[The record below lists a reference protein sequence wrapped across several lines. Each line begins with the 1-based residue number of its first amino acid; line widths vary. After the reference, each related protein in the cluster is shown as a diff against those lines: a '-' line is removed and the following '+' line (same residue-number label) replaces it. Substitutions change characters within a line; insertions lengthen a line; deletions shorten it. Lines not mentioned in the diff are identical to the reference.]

1 MIYSSGGQTLQRPQV
16 PFTTDAL
23 RQMATPTKPFLCPEL
38 VFRGIPPTLS
48 FEDFR
53 STNELLLGA
62 NVPYW
67 AVAWP
72 GGQAL
77 ARWMLDQPDEV
88 KGRTV
93 VDMACGAGLAAVAA
107 KRAGAKCAIAI
118 DTDPNALIAARETA
132 LLNDVSIETRCGD
145 LRDFTPETRT
155 ILCAGDLWYE
165 RELARLATTQLRQ
178 LAGAGHRVICADPGR
193 PGRPRNNCNKIA
205 DYQIDVAENFEINS
219 TVRCEVFELMEAPI
233 LDSHAPHDHDAPCGH
248 AC

>member
-1 MIYSSGGQTLQRPQV
+1 M
-16 PFTTDAL
+16 
-23 RQMATPTKPFLCPEL
+23 
-38 VFRGIPPTLS
+38 S
-48 FEDFR
+48 FEEFR
-53 STNELLLGA
+53 STNEALLGT

-77 ARWMLDQPDEV
+77 ARWMLDHPSEV
-88 KGRTV
+88 NGRTI
-93 VDMACGAGLAAVAA
+93 VDLAGGAGLAAVAA
-107 KRAGAKCAIAI
+107 SRAGAKRAIVM

-132 LLNDVSIETRCGD
+132 FLNDVSIETRCGD
-145 LRDFTPETRT
+145 LRDFTPETGT

-165 RELARLATTQLRQ
+165 RELARMATTQLRH

-193 PGRPRNNCNKIA
+193 PGRPRKNCNKIA
-205 DYQIDVAENFEINS
+205 DYKIDVAESFEMKS
-219 TVRCEVFELMEAPI
+219 TVQCEVFELLEARI